1 MAMTKKMLPEEHPY
15 FHSTWK
21 LLKNYRDVS
30 WQLEVSGLDLQ
41 AEFRA
46 EYGSAADRALDT
58 VEAAGADL
66 QGTHIESFARSLDR
80 SRKMLHLIDS
90 AIELVRR
97 KHKKGELYYW
107 VLYYT
112 FLSPQKYNN
121 AEEIL
126 QALAAH
132 FPSMA
137 LRTYYVKREEAIEV
151 VSSVLWGYTSQEC
164 RSILA
169 SYEESMDAR
178 L

>member
-1 MAMTKKMLPEEHPY
+1 MAMAKKMLPEEHPY

-46 EYGSAADRALDT
+46 EYGSAADKALDT

-80 SRKMLHLIDS
+80 SRKMLRLIDA
-90 AIELVRR
+90 AIALMRER
-97 KHKKGELYYW
+97 HKNGELYYW

-112 FLSPQKYNN
+112 FLSPKKCNN
-121 AEEIL
+121 TEEIL
-126 QALAAH
+126 RELAKQ
-132 FPSMA
+132 SMEMA

-164 RSILA
+164 RAILT
-169 SYEESMDAR
+169 SYEEELNTR